1 MDAGNPDAESRKEA
15 RGEEFINDPKGM
27 AAAIVQD
34 VGGEAVSYS
43 VMRGPAT
50 AQEGEAHSINTM
62 IVGVQLADLPLA
74 TLERA
79 AWTVGDSQSASAATK
94 SYYEDPKAHCMM
106 SGISSQVHKGKPIVM
121 TRLLNVVITPSHRF
135 TSCNRLADKTVLLK
149 HKALGHWLLRRPLHF
164 APPEVQGDQYQLG
177 PKALG
182 KYLQRKCTADL
193 VAWQKKNF
201 PPYSRAWQR
210 GRGVPVEWFTPM
222 QQRHILLQRC
232 GTVPVMVEIARR
244 MSSRDV
250 TIPDACWFCGRP
262 DTRQHA
268 WDCMST
274 IDVATYL
281 EEELRDWVRKYWY
294 CERQTD
300 RGVEKETWGS
310 GCLVVWAMATTTDG
324 FQTDKL
330 SVAAAESMGVQFLI
344 QAVDASMRQHAY
356 RYAHRQ
362 EFFRRQYPQMSS
374 IRQWLH
380 ALLEGKRS
388 GGREEE
394 EDEEAEQ
401 EVVTMEGKDGT
412 GWITDEDEEEWA
424 ERFLAEAADDLVG
437 ESCDEEDEW
446 LRNDD
451 IRVP

>member
-1 MDAGNPDAESRKEA
+1 
-15 RGEEFINDPKGM
+15 
-27 AAAIVQD
+27 
-34 VGGEAVSYS
+34 
-43 VMRGPAT
+43 
-50 AQEGEAHSINTM
+50 
-62 IVGVQLADLPLA
+62 
-74 TLERA
+74 
-79 AWTVGDSQSASAATK
+79 
-94 SYYEDPKAHCMM
+94 
-106 SGISSQVHKGKPIVM
+106 
-121 TRLLNVVITPSHRF
+121 
-135 TSCNRLADKTVLLK
+135 
-149 HKALGHWLLRRPLHF
+149 
-164 APPEVQGDQYQLG
+164 
-177 PKALG
+177 
-182 KYLQRKCTADL
+182 
-193 VAWQKKNF
+193 
-201 PPYSRAWQR
+201 
-210 GRGVPVEWFTPM
+210 
-222 QQRHILLQRC
+222 
-232 GTVPVMVEIARR
+232 
-244 MSSRDV
+244 
-250 TIPDACWFCGRP
+250 
-262 DTRQHA
+262 
-268 WDCMST
+268 MST

-344 QAVDASMRQHAY
+344 QALDASMRQHAY